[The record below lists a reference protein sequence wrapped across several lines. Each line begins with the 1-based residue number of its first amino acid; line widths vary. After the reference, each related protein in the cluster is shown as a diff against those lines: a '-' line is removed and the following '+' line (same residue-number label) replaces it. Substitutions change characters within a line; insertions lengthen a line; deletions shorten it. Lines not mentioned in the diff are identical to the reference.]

1 MIDGEPERFTIWI
14 KEAIHIRKEG
24 QQAMNRDEGGY
35 QLSRAY
41 DRFLDTA
48 SSRRIKYRKNWVPAS
63 SDEVSGR
70 GKNVKFQ
77 VIILVVFDEFNK
89 EMMMSILCTT
99 W

>member
-1 MIDGEPERFTIWI
+1 VIDGEPERFTIWI

-48 SSRRIKYRKNWVPAS
+48 SSRRIK
-63 SDEVSGR
+63 
-70 GKNVKFQ
+70 
-77 VIILVVFDEFNK
+77 
-89 EMMMSILCTT
+89 
-99 W
+99 